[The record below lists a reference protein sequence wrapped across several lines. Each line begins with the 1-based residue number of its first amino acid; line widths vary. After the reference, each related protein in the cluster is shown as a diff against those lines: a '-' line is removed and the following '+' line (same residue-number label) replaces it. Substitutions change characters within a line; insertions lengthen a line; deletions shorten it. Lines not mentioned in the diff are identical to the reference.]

1 MKTNRALRIVGS
13 TILCVVMAGLWTACT
28 SISPG
33 KSLRSETTETSEKE
47 QTIEVLAV
55 PGKYSPT
62 MSSVQGITLSIS
74 NPIDDTNIIYNWQ
87 TSGGTFFTSIS
98 GKESTEYSGESVLW
112 GCLFDESATSSESD
126 TITIKVTAIDS
137 STEKEVASTS
147 ITIVQE
153 GLYYIVQNPE

>member
-1 MKTNRALRIVGS
+1 MKTNRLLRIVGI
-13 TILCVVMAGLWTACT
+13 TILYIIMAGIWTACAPL
-28 SISPG
+28 SSG
-33 KSLRSETTETSEKE
+33 ESVRSETTAVSENE
-47 QTIEVLAV
+47 YTIEIMAA
-55 PGKYSPT
+55 PGKYTPT
-62 MSSVQGITLSIS
+62 MSSVQGITLSVS